1 MVDQS
6 LSKSSHA
13 QSLLSHQTWS
23 VRTRGE
29 GESSLY
35 HLGMYVSPEDC
46 EGNRVKGAWICAPHY
61 TPPPWACHPW
71 WVFRLKPSSEEHS
84 AFRHISGWVSRG
96 HHRRIMDSS
105 REASGLAKS
114 TSLMA
119 LPWGLGGKGEGTG
132 NNHQWTP
139 ALMKRKQALK
149 RINHS
154 LLHGYATALRIEWD
168 CVTCVL
174 PCTFVSTF
182 FFFLLIKGF
191 MVMPQCTRPVRLVF
205 CCFCCSS
212 ALNILKLFLTV
223 HGTSNFGYFL
233 HRPSLYSGS
242 LLLYL
247 GALVPIAVWS
257 LLPAN

>member
-1 MVDQS
+1 MTEELPDLDTCSYRHRINQLQALHSRHRALCSDWGFSRRYAILLKPSCSHFYINIWWTSHLVKAHMPS
-6 LSKSSHA
+6 HCCLFRLGLSEPGVREKAVYTTWVCMWA
-13 QSLLSHQTWS
+13 QRI
-23 VRTRGE
+23 VR
-29 GESSLY
+29 
-35 HLGMYVSPEDC
+35 
-46 EGNRVKGAWICAPHY
+46 NRVKGAWICAPHY
-61 TPPPWACHPW
+61 TPPPWAWHQW
-71 WVFRLKPSSEEHS
+71 WVFRLKPSSAEHS

-132 NNHQWTP
+132 NSHQWTP

-182 FFFLLIKGF
+182 FFF
-191 MVMPQCTRPVRLVF
+191 
-205 CCFCCSS
+205 
-212 ALNILKLFLTV
+212 
-223 HGTSNFGYFL
+223 Y
-233 HRPSLYSGS
+233 
-242 LLLYL
+242 
-247 GALVPIAVWS
+247 
-257 LLPAN
+257 